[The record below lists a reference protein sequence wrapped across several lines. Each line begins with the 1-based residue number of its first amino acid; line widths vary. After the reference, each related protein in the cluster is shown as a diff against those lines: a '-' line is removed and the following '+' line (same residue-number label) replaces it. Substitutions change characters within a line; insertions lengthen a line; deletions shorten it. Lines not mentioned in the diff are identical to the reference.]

1 MWSMPL
7 EVLAFLGHI
16 FLGQIRIVQSLP
28 SNRYVLCPDAKP
40 SAFFG
45 DAKVRGFAASV
56 ASSEVWMGRMMKAP
70 YLRVALLIDRDWE
83 LSLPGEGVK
92 NKDFAKLGH
101 STRMSYQKCMNPGLH
116 VNTEV
121 SCRLAHQRDGR
132 LTANGTWL
140 TGRLMRYRNLEV
152 SIDFAECDLTDGP
165 MRWIHRRDGPS
176 KVTVELRLKHH
187 TRCLECEKGTKT
199 LATAIMPV
207 DLCMVRRPMMN
218 MAFCTLPLYGLS
230 ALQTELPWIV
240 EDWLQYHLE
249 YLGIQHAQIYD
260 IDGSFEQALE
270 NWTRWSDHRRGFVT
284 YQKEWPKT
292 LSDALTRMSRDH
304 PCCTEIFA
312 YAHCTTTQRAL
323 SRWVLL
329 LHSPDEYVVFS
340 KNRKTLKA
348 LPSFIEE
355 FVERGG
361 WDGRL
366 LGMLAIQAVS
376 FARGG
381 PGSDETAMQRGA
393 ILQAS
398 MQRSNQFYHH
408 SGIVNPEYCACMGPH
423 ICHLPLRI

>member
-1 MWSMPL
+1 
-7 EVLAFLGHI
+7 
-16 FLGQIRIVQSLP
+16 
-28 SNRYVLCPDAKP
+28 
-40 SAFFG
+40 
-45 DAKVRGFAASV
+45 
-56 ASSEVWMGRMMKAP
+56 
-70 YLRVALLIDRDWE
+70 
-83 LSLPGEGVK
+83 
-92 NKDFAKLGH
+92 
-101 STRMSYQKCMNPGLH
+101 
-116 VNTEV
+116 
-121 SCRLAHQRDGR
+121 
-132 LTANGTWL
+132 
-140 TGRLMRYRNLEV
+140 
-152 SIDFAECDLTDGP
+152 
-165 MRWIHRRDGPS
+165 
-176 KVTVELRLKHH
+176 
-187 TRCLECEKGTKT
+187 
-199 LATAIMPV
+199 
-207 DLCMVRRPMMN
+207 

-361 WDGRL
+361 WDRQYLLHELALALMKLLCKEEQFCRL
-366 LGMLAIQAVS
+366 PCSEATNSTIIQ
-376 FARGG
+376 
-381 PGSDETAMQRGA
+381 GSLIQNTVPAWDHTYAT
-393 ILQAS
+393 
-398 MQRSNQFYHH
+398 YHFEFKSH
-408 SGIVNPEYCACMGPH
+408 FF
-423 ICHLPLRI
+423 